1 MSVFNLFET
10 NFRMFFLNYF
20 FSHKYNDSNVYFRHS
35 DARLHVFFFFIFQ
48 NRVRFHC
55 SFFILFRSA
64 LVWCRTYFS
73 ISSTHIIIFSFLSA
87 SVKVHSILNERKKNT
102 NYWLPVGASFLRTRS
117 SFARILFQTEKVYF
131 HFCAPIKWR
140 LRIS

>member
-64 LVWCRTYFS
+64 LVWCRAYFS
-73 ISSTHIIIFSFLSA
+73 ISSIHIIIFSFLSA
-87 SVKVHSILNERKKNT
+87 SVKVHSILNERKKKYELLIACWSFISPYTFLFRT
-102 NYWLPVGASFLRTRS
+102 NFIPNRKSVFSLLCTDKMAST
-117 SFARILFQTEKVYF
+117 Y
-131 HFCAPIKWR
+131 
-140 LRIS
+140 